1 MAARDTSRARA
12 AAHATRVVGRE
23 TMGEDAFARP
33 SSREHGLEEVEVRR
47 AGKAPRL
54 LQAQSI
60 EFVNTTNIS
69 PRLARNGHAFVS
81 ARSAGTR
88 RKHLS
93 PWRRI
98 GLLNVAFLSSPTP
111 PPRPAAPGIISLALQ
126 LSLQAARSGVE
137 RRTWGH
143 HSVMLAGFPVPL
155 LSLLFSLVAFIS
167 HTSAAPTDRE

>member
-1 MAARDTSRARA
+1 MAARDTSGARA

-60 EFVNTTNIS
+60 EFVNSTNIS

-111 PPRPAAPGIISLALQ
+111 PATSCGPWDN
-126 LSLQAARSGVE
+126 LSGPPTV
-137 RRTWGH
+137 
-143 HSVMLAGFPVPL
+143 LAGSPFWRRAAYLGTSLRHACRLSRTPAVP
-155 LSLLFSLVAFIS
+155 AFLTGS
-167 HTSAAPTDRE
+167 VHLAYFGRSYRP

>member
-60 EFVNTTNIS
+60 EFVNSTNIS
-69 PRLARNGHAFVS
+69 PRDLPETGIPS
-81 ARSAGTR
+81 C
-88 RKHLS
+88 
-93 PWRRI
+93 PPD
-98 GLLNVAFLSSPTP
+98 LLGRVGNT
-111 PPRPAAPGIISLALQ
+111 
-126 LSLQAARSGVE
+126 
-137 RRTWGH
+137 
-143 HSVMLAGFPVPL
+143 
-155 LSLLFSLVAFIS
+155 
-167 HTSAAPTDRE
+167 